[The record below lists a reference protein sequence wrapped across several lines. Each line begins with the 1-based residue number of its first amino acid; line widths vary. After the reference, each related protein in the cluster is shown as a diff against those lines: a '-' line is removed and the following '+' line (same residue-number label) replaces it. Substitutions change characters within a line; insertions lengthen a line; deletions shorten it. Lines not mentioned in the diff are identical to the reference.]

1 MRTLITD
8 ESKPLNLK
16 TYKSPSSDNTH
27 FSQPCSIARN
37 SNRHISN
44 ESLSLSVT
52 TTISQFH
59 QQLTLKPLAPIRYP
73 GIMKKSDKH
82 FPNSRRSVRKSNL
95 TQSPETASATKE
107 IMMKR
112 KNGKTKLL
120 FQQLPFNRTHTVLS
134 TPAENSHPESN
145 LRLIP
150 YVCA

>member
-82 FPNSRRSVRKSNL
+82 FPNSRRSELTKPDAERKLQRCANL
-95 TQSPETASATKE
+95 VHLHA
-107 IMMKR
+107 IW
-112 KNGKTKLL
+112 
-120 FQQLPFNRTHTVLS
+120 TV
-134 TPAENSHPESN
+134 ARN
-145 LRLIP
+145 
-150 YVCA
+150 